1 MAEVKNSFIKSKMN
15 QDLDD
20 RLIPNGE
27 YREAFNVSINKSI
40 GENVGTLQTVLG
52 NESIIDFFNEINKP
66 SLEVIGI
73 LPDDVNNTIYAFL
86 TNNIIDPYVPTGAV
100 GNNQTYPNF
109 QDTATSGGPITL
121 DNAGTGYS
129 ASNATGETLALTGSG
144 EGMIVSF
151 TETGGIIDNV
161 TIVRFGSG
169 YAIGD
174 TIRIVGGNNDAVI
187 SVDTILPSWGA
198 VVSFDIQSLTTKIIA
213 QGTWLNFSTLY
224 PITGVNI
231 LEDLL
236 FFTDNRN
243 QPRKVNVTYNANYY
257 TTEDQLSVAKYYPFE
272 SIQLYQPSEL
282 TSAIIV
288 TDTTSSSVNNSTTI
302 PLTTG
307 SASILVSQGVT
318 GTEVGQNVFV
328 TDVTNLPTSIEVNTP
343 QTLTSGAT
351 LNFTSA
357 ETTMQDAI
365 SEDLGPFATAT
376 VRTGSGGTN
385 TFEVSQSSF
394 LGATPI
400 IGQTI
405 FVETLSGSFT
415 DLGVTV
421 TNFTSGVGVF
431 VITASAVITPS
442 VVLGDVVKFAIEN
455 PYYDSD
461 FAANANANFLQDKF
475 VRFSYRFKFDD
486 GEYSLIAPFTQPCFI
501 PGQDGYFLTQQVGV
515 EQSSDEEKTF
525 TSTEVAFMENKV
537 NKILLNIPL
546 PFAANDLGSSLKV
559 SEIDILYKESDKVA
573 IKVVDTIPLVDNV
586 SGDSEYYQYEYG
598 SKAPFKT
605 LPEGESIRVFDKV
618 PVKALSQEIAS
629 NRVIYGNYQ
638 DKHTPPKF
646 LDYILAATEKS
657 QFFASEYES
666 TNKTSIVEYPNAT
679 LKQNRSY
686 EVGVVLADRFGRQST
701 PIFSKTDLAGS
712 PSFLSSTIFSDYR
725 TKFDLPGNLW
735 DFDGNS
741 LKIQFNKTIN
751 GSYAGSPGLY
761 NGDPDSQDY
770 NPLGWYSYKI
780 VVKQTQQEYY
790 NAYIPTAMA
799 AYPLDPSKELGITS
813 HVILINDNINKIPRD
828 LTEVGPAQREF
839 RSSVRIFGRVTN
851 YLLEPALT
859 ALDTNV
865 QFYPEKISDI
875 STNIATIKDL
885 FDYKN
890 FPTSTA
896 TDYLFYNFEFDN
908 AATDEV
914 ADSSSLVARI
924 STQKQFGAEVPST
937 GTYSNGPFLNVYEIE
952 PVESLLDI
960 YWETSTSGTINDLN
974 SAINAGGGP
983 NSFDR
988 IIEWNWYL
996 REDND
1001 GSINPVSFFRP
1012 VKLDGTQFPTPGSTT
1027 AEILEIRD
1035 GAGNLTNVNNI
1046 KYYDVDNPS
1055 NGIFN
1060 IQNNGNGTFNIT
1072 LNAPAGDV
1080 GLVYNFVDENQSPVI
1095 DPNQYNITLKFDHP
1109 LAEETVITQEGG
1121 LCRLNN
1127 ALPVLQ
1133 SSCSPL
1139 SPIGPSFKTISP
1151 IKTFRAENGSS
1162 TNSLDQLGLRYEI
1175 TQVEDITDTLNPVDV
1190 TDLGYFT
1197 ISDDLQTDGDIDGK
1211 LYFTEETVRPATYA
1225 VTVKV
1230 YDFEGVDPGTAGT
1243 CVLTVPFVELQ
1254 TGTITGDI
1262 SIQYSNWADSP
1273 IIVDYP
1279 NPNEGSGIIS
1289 ISGSDRNYRIKL
1301 VLDGTS
1307 QPLEDAGADA
1317 TLSIYPSAAGAIG
1330 TPDVV
1335 TLNAPPVPISGPTL
1349 PIYSTNITKPQGDWY
1364 YEITIVS
1371 NPQNNGL
1378 PLQNVTSTCTIE
1390 EV

>member
-52 NESIIDFFNEINKP
+52 NESVVDFFNEINKP
-66 SLEVIGI
+66 NLEVIGV
-73 LPDDVNNTIYAFL
+73 LPDNVNNIVYVFL

-109 QDTATSGGPITL
+109 QNTETSGGPITL

-129 ASNATGETLALTGSG
+129 TSNATGETLALTGSG
-144 EGMIVSF
+144 QGMTVSF
-151 TETGGIIDNV
+151 TETGGVIDNV
-161 TIVRFGSG
+161 NIVKFGSG
-169 YAIGD
+169 YAVGD
-174 TIRIVGGNNDAVI
+174 TIRIVGGNSDAVI

-198 VVSFDIQSLTTKIIA
+198 VVSFDIQSLNVKTIA
-213 QGTWLNFSTLY
+213 EGTWLNFSTLY
-224 PITGVNI
+224 PMTGVNI

-243 QPRKVNVTYNANYY
+243 QPRKVNVTYNTGYY
-257 TTEDQLSVAKYYPFE
+257 TSEDQLSVAKYYPFE

-282 TSAIIV
+282 TSAV
-288 TDTTSSSVNNSTTI
+288 VVSDTTSSAVNSSTTI

-307 SASILVSQGVT
+307 SASILVSQGVV
-318 GTEVGQNVFV
+318 GSEVGQNVFV
-328 TDVTNLPTSIEVNTP
+328 TDVSNLPTSVEVNIP
-343 QTLTSGAT
+343 QTLTSGAS
-351 LNFTSA
+351 LDFVSP
-357 ETTMQDAI
+357 ETTMQDAA

-376 VRTGSGGTN
+376 VKSGSGGTN
-385 TFEVSQSSF
+385 SFDVSQSSF
-394 LGATPI
+394 LGSTPI

-421 TNFTSGVGVF
+421 TNFTSGTGVF

-442 VVLGDVVKFAIEN
+442 VVAGDVVKFAIEN

-461 FAANANANFLQDKF
+461 FAAKANASFLKDKF

-501 PGQDGYFLTQQVGV
+501 PNQDGYFLTQQVGV
-515 EQSSDEEKTF
+515 EKSSDEEKTLA
-525 TSTEVAFMENKV
+525 STEVSFMENKV

-546 PFAANDLGSSLKV
+546 PYSASTLNNALKI
-559 SEIDILYKESDKVA
+559 SEIDVLYKESDKVA
-573 IKVVDTIPLVDNV
+573 IKVVDTIPLVGNV
-586 SGDSEYYQYEYG
+586 SGTSEYYQYEYG
-598 SKAPFKT
+598 SKAPYKT
-605 LPEGESIRVFDKV
+605 LPESENIRVFDKV
-618 PVKALSQEIAS
+618 PVKAQSQEIAS
-629 NRVIYGNYQ
+629 NRVIYGNYK

-646 LDYILAATEKS
+646 LDYILAATEKN
-657 QFFASEYES
+657 QFFTSEYES
-666 TNKTSIVEYPNAT
+666 INKTSIVEYPNAT

-701 PIFSKTDLAGS
+701 PIFSRTDLAGS
-712 PSFLSSTIFSDYR
+712 PSFLSSTVFSDYK
-725 TKFDLPGNLW
+725 TKFDSPANLSS
-735 DFDGNS
+735 FDGNS

-751 GSYAGSPGLY
+751 GSYLGSPGLY

-770 NPLGWYSYKI
+770 NPTGWYSYKI
-780 VVKQTQQEYY
+780 VVKQTEQEYY
-790 NAYIPTAMA
+790 NAYVPTAMA
-799 AYPLDPSKELGITS
+799 AYPLDSSKELGITS
-813 HVILINDNINKIPRD
+813 HVVLINDNINKIPRD

-839 RSSVRIFGRVTN
+839 RSSVKMFGRVTN

-859 ALDTNV
+859 SLDTNV

-890 FPTSTA
+890 FPTSTT
-896 TDYLFYNFEFDN
+896 TDYLFYNFEIDS

-924 STQKQFGAEVPST
+924 STQKKFGAEVPST
-937 GTYSNGPFLNVYEIE
+937 GTYTDGPFLNVLEIE
-952 PVESLLDI
+952 PVRSLLDI

-974 SAINAGGGP
+974 NAINAGGGP

-1001 GSINPVSFFRP
+1001 GSINPVSFFKP
-1012 VKLDGTQFPTPGSTT
+1012 VKLDGTQFTTPGDTT
-1027 AEILEIRD
+1027 AEILEITD
-1035 GAGNLTNVNNI
+1035 GAGNLSNINNV

-1060 IQNNGNGTFNIT
+1060 IQDNGNGTFNIT
-1072 LNAPAGDV
+1072 LNAPSGDV
-1080 GLVYNFVDENQSPVI
+1080 GLVYNLVDENQNPVV

-1109 LAEETVITQEGG
+1109 LAEETIITQEGSF
-1121 LCRLNN
+1121 CVLNN
-1127 ALPVLQ
+1127 ALPTLQ
-1133 SSCSPL
+1133 SNCSPL
-1139 SPIGPSFKTISP
+1139 SPIGPSFKAISP

-1162 TNSLDQLGLRYEI
+1162 TDILDQLGLRYEI
-1175 TQVEDITDTLNPVDV
+1175 TQVIDNTDTLNPVDV

-1211 LYFTEETVRPATYA
+1211 LYFTEETVRPATYL

-1230 YDFEGVDPGTAGT
+1230 YDFEGVDPGVDGT
-1243 CVLTVPFVELQ
+1243 CQLTVPFVDLQ
-1254 TGTITGDI
+1254 TGEIQGDI
-1262 SIQYSNWADSP
+1262 SVQYSNWAQNP
-1273 IIVDYP
+1273 INDDYP
-1279 NPNEGSGIIS
+1279 DPNKGTGIIS
-1289 ISGSDRNYRIKL
+1289 ISGDDRDYRVKL
-1301 VLDGTS
+1301 ELNGES
-1307 QPLEDAGADA
+1307 QPLESDGAEA
-1317 TLSIYPSAAGAIG
+1317 TLSIYPSAVGPIG

-1335 TLNAPPVPISGPTL
+1335 TKIAIPVHISGPTI
-1349 PIYSTNITKPQGDWY
+1349 PVYSANITKPQGDWY
-1364 YEITIVS
+1364 YEITVVS
-1371 NPQNNGL
+1371 NPQNQGDFFT
-1378 PLQNVTSTCTIE
+1378 NVTSTCTIE